1 MLIAITAMLSLLL
14 SAALVQITL
23 KCCQMAQLADLR
35 STLADIHCTLARSAN
50 AAEAN
55 NEFIDERNEHLCKI
69 AQVVDR
75 RFGV

>member
-14 SAALVQITL
+14 GAALVQITL

-35 STLADIHCTLARSAN
+35 STLRDLHCTLARCANSADADN
-50 AAEAN
+50 EYAN
-55 NEFIDERNEHLCKI
+55 ERNEHLCKI
-69 AQVVDR
+69 AQVVEA